1 MNLHQGTATFR
12 RLRESC
18 KTYTC
23 RHVLVTSSAVTVLD
37 SAGPRITSSCSSA
50 GFVSICGS

>member
-12 RLRESC
+12 RLRKSC
-18 KTYTC
+18 KTHTC
-23 RHVLVTSSAVTVLD
+23 RHVLVTSAAVTVLT

-50 GFVSICGS
+50 GFVSLGGS